1 MSNRLANEKSL
12 YLRQHAENP
21 VDWYAWGEEALE
33 RAKKEDKPLLISIGY
48 SSCHWCHVMAH
59 ECFENEYIA
68 GLMNRHFICIKVD
81 REERPDLDHVYMEA
95 VQMIAH
101 HGGWPLNV
109 FCLPDGRPFF
119 GGTYFPP
126 EDRGSGMIPWP
137 QLLMRVREHFVSHRS
152 DLEENARGLV
162 HNLLSSNYPQVEEGD
177 PFHKPTL
184 LNAAAQLLETHDDEH
199 GGWGEGPKFPHAP
212 VWMFLARVRAL
223 GQCLLPRYAK
233 EDSRNEANQQSWKQ
247 LRDALD
253 PVLLKTL
260 ESLGRKGLY
269 DHVGGGFFR
278 YCVDR
283 EWTIP
288 HFEKMLYDNGQ
299 LLELLVEGYAHTRLP
314 WCSEQV
320 EQSIQWLC
328 TDMLRDDGGFASSV
342 DADSEG
348 GEGAYYV
355 WTIEEIEQVLGER
368 SEAFIAAWDIAS
380 SVNFEDKY
388 IHLHY
393 PPSVGEE
400 RSLWQEEL
408 NLLKQTRSRRNAPV
422 CDRKI
427 LLGWNA
433 LILKGI
439 AVAAYYFQRGDWFDL
454 AQQQTRFLAS
464 AMCDEEGNWYSVYH
478 DHATQ
483 GAFLD
488 DLSLLAELCLT
499 LEQYAPLFGNSSE
512 EWKTLAVRLGEY
524 LLQHFRDEHNA
535 GYYFAS
541 KKEENPVVRKK
552 EFWDNALPAGNSSLV
567 GVFYRLWIL
576 TGNIQW
582 QNEWLNL
589 MTMYPTLAEKV
600 PQGVAHALSHWTE
613 ALVEPVILK
622 KGKMEKWNEVYDFFV
637 TQPLLP
643 VIFQVSTA
651 ESGFEL
657 CRGTVCKYQGLSS
670 SDLIAAV
677 EREYSLNQR

>member
-21 VDWYAWGEEALE
+21 VDWYPWGEEALK
-33 RAKKEDKPLLISIGY
+33 RAQQEDKPLLISIGY
-48 SSCHWCHVMAH
+48 SACHWCHVMAH

-68 GLMNRHFICIKVD
+68 GLMNRHFVCIKID
-81 REERPDLDHVYMEA
+81 REERPDLDHIYMEA

-137 QLLMRVREHFVSHRS
+137 QLLMRVRDHYEKHRS
-152 DLEENARGLV
+152 DLEENAKGLV
-162 HNLLSSNYPQVEEGD
+162 HNLLSSNYPQVEEKD
-177 PFHKPTL
+177 PFHKPIL
-184 LNAAAQLLETHDDEH
+184 LNAAAQLLETHDNEQ

-212 VWMFLARVRAL
+212 VWMFLARIRAL
-223 GQCLLPRYAK
+223 GESLLPKYEK
-233 EDSRNEANQQSWKQ
+233 DDPRNDANQQSLQ
-247 LRDALD
+247 RLREALD
-253 PVLLKTL
+253 PVMLKTL

-299 LLELLVEGYAHTRLP
+299 LLEVLVAGYAHTRLP
-314 WCSEQV
+314 WCAEQV
-320 EQSIQWLC
+320 EQSVQWLC
-328 TDMLRDDGGFASSV
+328 TDMLRDDGGFAAAV

-355 WTIEEIEQVLGER
+355 WTIDEIEQVLGER

-380 SVNFEDKY
+380 SVNFEERY

-400 RSLWQEEL
+400 RSSWQEEL
-408 NLLKQTRSRRNAPV
+408 NLLKQARSQRSAPV

-427 LLGWNA
+427 ILSWNA
-433 LILKGI
+433 LVLKGI
-439 AVAAYYFQRGDWFDL
+439 TVAAYYFQRKDWFEL
-454 AQQQTRFLAS
+454 AQQQARFLIS
-464 AMCDEEGNWYSVYH
+464 AMRDKEGKWYSVYY
-478 DHATQ
+478 DRATQ

-488 DLSLLAELCLT
+488 DLAMMTEFCLT
-499 LEQYAPLFGNSSE
+499 LDQYAPLFGERSG
-512 EWKTLAVRLGEY
+512 EWKSLAIELGEY
-524 LLQHFRDEHNA
+524 IVQHYRDGHSA
-535 GYYFAS
+535 GYYFTADS
-541 KKEENPVVRKK
+541 DGNPVVRKK
-552 EFWDNALPAGNSSLV
+552 EFWDNALPAGNSTLL
-567 GVFYRLWIL
+567 GVFYRLWLL
-576 TGNIQW
+576 TGNSLW
-582 QNEWLNL
+582 QDEWLNL
-589 MTMYPTLAEKV
+589 IALYPTFAEKV
-600 PQGVAHALSHWTE
+600 PQGVAYGLYHWTE
-613 ALVEPVILK
+613 ALIEPLILK
-622 KGKMEKWNEVYDFFV
+622 KGENEKWNRVYDFCV
-637 TQPLLP
+637 TQPLVP
-643 VIFQVSTA
+643 VIFQDSSAT
-651 ESGFEL
+651 SGFEL
-657 CRGTVCKYQGLSS
+657 CRGTACKYQGVSEL
-670 SDLIAAV
+670 DLIAAIQQ
-677 EREYSLNQR
+677 EYRLKP